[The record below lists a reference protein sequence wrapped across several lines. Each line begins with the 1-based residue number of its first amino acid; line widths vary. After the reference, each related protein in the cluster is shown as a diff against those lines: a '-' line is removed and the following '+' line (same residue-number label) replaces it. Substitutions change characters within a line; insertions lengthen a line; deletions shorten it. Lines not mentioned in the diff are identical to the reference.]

1 MTLCLGAT
9 FAAARARAGV
19 FPPPKR
25 LVFLRSAC
33 LCPSSLITRLPTLF
47 IRARPP
53 ARALDYR
60 SLSLS
65 PSARR
70 LVKKRIG
77 AHRRCALELGT
88 HHCLAREIAMSTE
101 VSPTKQVPEYVHAF
115 VQKFSEGNLDG
126 HVAGPSALCISKGLS
141 SQAAAHIAVDEAE
154 ALDQRKMYLE
164 FLGHDRLDELIDEL
178 TLSIQHALGGAPLN
192 RVHSS
197 LSVQIDDGTW
207 VEGVRAG
214 ACLTLGRHP
223 RCSLVICEAT
233 ESYVSRLQCILVRGR
248 GRMVV
253 YDMSSLHGTEACL
266 SAAPCPT
273 PAPLGDPPVGDV
285 GRLSIGRREA
295 GRSEAAASSSSSSA
309 AAASSAAATAVAPSS
324 ASAAASASSTAASTS
339 TATTTTTTN
348 SSASSASSSASS
360 ASSSASSSS
369 HVVPQLTR
377 PGERRLLVFPWGPGA
392 ELSLAVRCEDRSVRV
407 RIRESRSSDRTYQWQ
422 QQHQPLQQQLPQP
435 EQQQQ
440 QQPWAL
446 HTSERHTDSAWPAA
460 ADVRDGSF
468 AACSA
473 PAEHPAVATE
483 PAATGMPADLPAGGL
498 LPPRL
503 SRQLSPTLRKLPVR
517 VDSATCAA
525 VTPAASA
532 TADARTRGEGTAVT
546 TVDARTRGE
555 GTAPV
560 DVTDGSM
567 PNEATPRPPLH
578 GRTSAG
584 CASVASTA
592 AFTSPPAK
600 PPTDSTGYASLA
612 TPATA
617 PPPAAETSR
626 AVRGS
631 RMAER
636 PAAGSPG

>member
-1 MTLCLGAT
+1 M
-9 FAAARARAGV
+9 
-19 FPPPKR
+19 
-25 LVFLRSAC
+25 FLTRSF
-33 LCPSSLITRLPTLF
+33 SLSLLTRLPTLF

-53 ARALDYR
+53 AQALDYR

-70 LVKKRIG
+70 LVKKRIR

-253 YDMSSLHGTEACL
+253 YDAGSLRGTGVLERGAL
-266 SAAPCPT
+266 SHARAPRRPS
-273 PAPLGDPPVGDV
+273 VGDV

-295 GRSEAAASSSSSSA
+295 GRSEAAASPLLLLRRRRLLSRCHRCRSLLCLRRRPPPHRRLHLHRHHHHHHQLLRLLRLLA
-309 AAASSAAATAVAPSS
+309 
-324 ASAAASASSTAASTS
+324 
-339 TATTTTTTN
+339 
-348 SSASSASSSASS
+348 
-360 ASSSASSSS
+360 ASSSS

-532 TADARTRGEGTAVT
+532 T
-546 TVDARTRGE
+546 VDARTRGE